1 MNPDAPNLT
10 SIERRLDRLADAVEK
25 LVLIEERQSAQ
36 GIRIGT
42 VEDRIVSVENAQR
55 ATDAKVDMWINRGIG
70 AWAIAATLFAALKT
84 FKVF

>member
-1 MNPDAPNLT
+1 MGDETNLT

-36 GIRIGT
+36 GARIDT
-42 VEDRIVSVENAQR
+42 VEVRISAVEKSVQD
-55 ATDAKVDMWINRGIG
+55 TDKKVDKWINRGIG
-70 AWAIAATLFAALKT
+70 AWALAATVFGLLKT

>member
-1 MNPDAPNLT
+1 MTEDHNLS

-36 GIRIGT
+36 GVRIGAVEERVIT
-42 VEDRIVSVENAQR
+42 VEAAQR
-55 ATDAKVDMWINRGIG
+55 ATDKKVDMWINRGIG